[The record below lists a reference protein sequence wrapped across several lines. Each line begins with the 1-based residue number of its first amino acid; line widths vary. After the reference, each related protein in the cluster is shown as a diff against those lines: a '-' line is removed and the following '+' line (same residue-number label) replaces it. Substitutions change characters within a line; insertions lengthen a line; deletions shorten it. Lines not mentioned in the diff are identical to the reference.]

1 MAEIKNGY
9 CREAQ
14 LNEELLKSFTIT
26 ILKTASLAKMYARL
40 AVFILI
46 EGNVSLIH
54 RNDLSGTAVE
64 FQRAV
69 KFNGQD
75 GDVLVELLLWHIDI
89 DDARHFAP

>member
-1 MAEIKNGY
+1 M
-9 CREAQ
+9 
-14 LNEELLKSFTIT
+14 NEELHHYPIKSSQPCKDVCKAGCF
-26 ILKTASLAKMYARL
+26 Y
-40 AVFILI
+40 I
-46 EGNVSLIH
+46 EENVSLIH

-69 KFNGQD
+69 EFNGQD